1 MGKRGR
7 CPVLLMKTQGPVLSS
22 HCPCSWV
29 MRPCQHR
36 SCGSMSPPWLELSPE
51 ELSYSS
57 RLGDPLS
64 LRLHC
69 GSPLPYL
76 FGLSGQPYGL
86 HNFLLSLWGVGG
98 GMRLRMSGPSWHPLS
113 TFIHLLFLPSRGSWL
128 EELSCLPGP
137 LEGSLG
143 SHM

>member
-1 MGKRGR
+1 
-7 CPVLLMKTQGPVLSS
+7 
-22 HCPCSWV
+22 
-29 MRPCQHR
+29 
-36 SCGSMSPPWLELSPE
+36 MSPPWLELSPE

-69 GSPLPYL
+69 GSLSPYF
-76 FGLSGQPYGL
+76 FGLSGQPHGL
-86 HNFLLSLWGVGG
+86 HNSIAFLLSLWGGGG
-98 GMRLRMSGPSWHPLS
+98 GMRLRMSGPSWQPLS
-113 TFIHLLFLPSRGSWL
+113 TFIHFLFLPSHGSWL

-143 SHM
+143 SYM